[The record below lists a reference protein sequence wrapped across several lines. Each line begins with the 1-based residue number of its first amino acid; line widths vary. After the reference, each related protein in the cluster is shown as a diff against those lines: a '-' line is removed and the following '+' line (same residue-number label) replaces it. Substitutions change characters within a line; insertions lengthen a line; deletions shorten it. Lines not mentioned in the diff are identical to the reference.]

1 MRLQNTTFSAVH
13 TGLAALAIGA
23 MVLTAGSVHAA
34 EPKKAAAKSVVLKAV
49 QTASAT
55 QAVSGKKAAPVRHV
69 GTVNAVAAAQ
79 KFHPAHVM
87 MRTKPGTS
95 AAKIAALDAKAG
107 VVKTLYRSKLVPGL
121 RCVEVKSG
129 NVQKAIAIYK
139 KDAAVMYANPD
150 FVVKATAQVTPYGIT
165 NVNAPQVWPTFSGT
179 GVVVADLDTGVDL
192 GHPDLPVPTATVS
205 FVTDE
210 AVQDGHGHG
219 THTAGTIC
227 ALDNT
232 IGVVGV
238 SPQVSLIVGKVLSN
252 GGSGYDSWVA
262 AGIDWAVANNARV
275 INMSLGGYD
284 FSQGMLD
291 SCNAAL
297 AANSLIIAAAGN
309 DNSANLL
316 YPAGYPSTLAVAA
329 VDQNNNR
336 ASFSNFGSHVS
347 LTAPGVAVLSTFP
360 SGSVTWDGSGR
371 EGVPLAGSAEGSVT
385 GNAVFCGI
393 GNPEDFP
400 PEVNGQVAH
409 IRRGSI
415 SFIIKVNNALAAG
428 ATGVI
433 ISNNAA
439 GLFSGTLNT
448 NVSIPVVG
456 ISQSDGDV
464 LQAASGTPTTV
475 STSGGHSY
483 ASLSGTSMATPH
495 VAGVAALLAGMNN
508 GAATA
513 LQIRQAMEETATDL
527 GQTGHDE
534 QFGNG
539 LVNAMAAMNRLH
551 CILCPADFNCDGS
564 ANMLD
569 YPDFTTA
576 FFADSS
582 NADFNRDGSIDLF
595 DYLDFVQALS
605 AGC

>member
-1 MRLQNTTFSAVH
+1 MRSHNSRRSAVH
-13 TGLAALAIGA
+13 CGLTALALGA
-23 MVLTAGSVHAA
+23 MVIGSAAAA
-34 EPKKAAAKSVVLKAV
+34 EPKGKPVAAKTVVRGAGRA
-49 QTASAT
+49 ASAT
-55 QAVSGKKAAPVRHV
+55 QAVSVKKAAPVRHV
-69 GTVNAVAAAQ
+69 GDIGAIAGTQ

-87 MRTKPGTS
+87 LRTRPGTS

-121 RCVEVKSG
+121 RCVEVRAG
-129 NVQKAIAIYK
+129 NVQNAIAVYK
-139 KDAAVMYANPD
+139 KDAAVMYATPD
-150 FVVKATAQVTPYGIT
+150 FVVKATAQVTPYGIV
-165 NVNAPQVWPTFSGT
+165 NVNAPQVWPNFSGT
-179 GVVVADLDTGVDL
+179 GVVVADLDTGVDI
-192 GHPDLPVPTATVS
+192 GHPDLPVPTLTAS

-210 AVQDGHGHG
+210 TVLDGHGHG

-238 SPQVSLIVGKVLSN
+238 APQVSLIVGKVLSN

-262 AGIDWAVANNARV
+262 AGIDWAVANHARV

-309 DNSANLL
+309 DNTANLL

-347 LTAPGVAVLSTFP
+347 LTAPGVAVQSTFP
-360 SGSVTWDGSGR
+360 SGSVTWDGSGH

-415 SFIIKVNNALAAG
+415 TFITKVYNALAAG
-428 ATGVI
+428 AVGVI

-456 ISQSDGDV
+456 ISQGDGDA
-464 LQAASGTPTTV
+464 LQAVSGTPTTV

-483 ASLSGTSMATPH
+483 ASLSGTSMAAPH
-495 VAGVAALLAGMNN
+495 VSGVAALLAGMNN
-508 GAATA
+508 GATA

-527 GQTGHDE
+527 GPAGHDD

-551 CILCPADFNCDGS
+551 CIVCPADFNCDGS

-582 NADFNRDGSIDLF
+582 NADFNRDGAIDLF

-605 AGC
+605 DGC

>member
-1 MRLQNTTFSAVH
+1 MRSHNSTRSAVH
-13 TGLAALAIGA
+13 CGLAALAIGVA
-23 MVLTAGSVHAA
+23 MIGSANAA
-34 EPKKAAAKSVVLKAV
+34 EPKTKPAAAKTVVSKAAV
-49 QTASAT
+49 TASA
-55 QAVSGKKAAPVRHV
+55 ARAGSIKKAAPVRHV
-69 GTVNAVAAAQ
+69 GDVVAIGSAQ
-79 KFHPAHVM
+79 KFHPSHVM
-87 MRTKPGTS
+87 LRTKPGTS

-107 VVKTLYRSKLVPGL
+107 VVKTLYQSKLVPGL
-121 RCVEVKSG
+121 RCVEVKLG

-165 NVNAPQVWPTFSGT
+165 NVNAPQVWPNLIGT
-179 GVVVADLDTGVDL
+179 GVVVADLDTGVDI
-192 GHPDLPVPTATVS
+192 GHPDLPVPTLTAS

-210 AVQDGHGHG
+210 TVQDGHGHG

-238 SPQVSLIVGKVLSN
+238 APQVSLIVGKVLSN

-360 SGSVTWDGSGR
+360 SGSVTWDGLGH

-393 GNPEDFP
+393 GNAGDFP
-400 PEVNGQVAH
+400 PEVSGHVAH

-448 NVSIPVVG
+448 NVAIPVVG
-456 ISQSDGDV
+456 ISQSDGDA

-495 VAGVAALLAGMNN
+495 VSGVAALLAGMNN

-513 LQIRQAMEETATDL
+513 LQIRRAMEETATDL
-527 GQTGHDE
+527 GPAGRDD

-551 CILCPADFNCDGS
+551 CIVCPADFNCDGA

-576 FFADSS
+576 FFADGA
-582 NADFNRDGSIDLF
+582 NADFNRDGTVDLF

-605 AGC
+605 EGC